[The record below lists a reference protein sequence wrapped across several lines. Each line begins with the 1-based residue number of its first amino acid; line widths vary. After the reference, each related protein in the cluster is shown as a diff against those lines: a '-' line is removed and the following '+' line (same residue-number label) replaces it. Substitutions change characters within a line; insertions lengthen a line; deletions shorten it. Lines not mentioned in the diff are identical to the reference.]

1 MTADEYLR
9 DITPG
14 CPICGT
20 TEARQE
26 IANRAD
32 ELCRRVTY
40 LQQHLEDLEL
50 SPEVIQKLRPRL
62 AEMCGMCQLL
72 LTGIS
77 SPLDAAELRDR
88 IRLHMADLQAE
99 INELRHVA

>member
-14 CPICGT
+14 CPVCGT
-20 TEARQE
+20 SELRQQTKD
-26 IANRAD
+26 RAD

-40 LQQHLEDLEL
+40 LQQHLEELEL
-50 SPEVIQKLRPRL
+50 STEVVQKLRPRL

-77 SPLDAAELRDR
+77 SPLDAGELRDR
-88 IRLHMADLQAE
+88 IRLTMADLQAE
-99 INELRHVA
+99 INDLRRVA

>member
-14 CPICGT
+14 CPVCGT
-20 TEARQE
+20 SETRQQTKE
-26 IANRAD
+26 RAD

-62 AEMCGMCQLL
+62 DEMCGMCQLL

-88 IRLHMADLQAE
+88 IRLTMADLQAE
-99 INELRHVA
+99 INELRQAA

>member
-50 SPEVIQKLRPRL
+50 SPDVIQKLRPRL

-88 IRLHMADLQAE
+88 IRLHMADLQTE

>member
-9 DITPG
+9 EIDPG

-20 TEARQE
+20 SESRQ
-26 IANRAD
+26 AKADRAD

-40 LQQHLEDLEL
+40 LQHHLEELEL
-50 SPEVIQKLRPRL
+50 SPDTIQKLRPRL
-62 AEMCGMCQLL
+62 ADMCGMCQLL

-77 SPLDAAELRDR
+77 SPLDASELRDR
-88 IRLHMADLQAE
+88 IKSQLADLQTE
-99 INELRHVA
+99 INELRQVA

>member
-9 DITPG
+9 EITPG

-20 TEARQE
+20 SESRQE
-26 IANRAD
+26 NFNRAD

-40 LQQHLEDLEL
+40 LQQHLEQLEL
-50 SPEVIQKLRPRL
+50 SPEAIQKLRPRL

-72 LTGIS
+72 LMGIS
-77 SPLDAAELRDR
+77 SPLDASELRDR
-88 IRLHMADLQAE
+88 IKSQLADLQTE
-99 INELRHVA
+99 IQELRQVA

>member
-9 DITPG
+9 EITPG
-14 CPICGT
+14 CPVCGT
-20 TEARQE
+20 SESRQQTKR
-26 IANRAD
+26 RAD

-50 SPEVIQKLRPRL
+50 APELVQKLRPRL
-62 AEMCGMCQLL
+62 DEMCGMCQLL
-72 LTGIS
+72 LMGIS

-88 IRLHMADLQAE
+88 IRLHLADLQAE
-99 INELRHVA
+99 INELRHAA